1 MYFKLNLIK
10 MDEYFIEEKSSA
22 DRLLDFLVFLA
33 VFVVTIFL
41 ILEILGGAGKAGIDI
56 LQVNS
61 VYFWVNLV
69 VFVIFF
75 ADLVRLWRK
84 SNGSK
89 DFFSH
94 NWLDVLAT
102 IPFELLA
109 LALAGIPA
117 STAQALGIA
126 KWFRFTKLAQASKLQ
141 KGSRVSKVSK
151 EFKAAS
157 HLKKEGEDY
166 QRKHRL

>member
-1 MYFKLNLIK
+1 ME
-10 MDEYFIEEKSSA
+10 EYFIEEKTKW
-22 DRLLDFLVFLA
+22 DKLLDFLVFLA

-41 ILEILGGAGKAGIDI
+41 ILEIVGFSGKTSIDPVKI
-56 LQVNS
+56 NE
-61 VYFWVNLV
+61 VYFYINFM
-69 VFVIFF
+69 VFIVFL
-75 ADLVRLWRK
+75 ADLVRLWR
-84 SNGSK
+84 GSQGAK

-109 LALAGIPA
+109 LMLTGLNP
-117 STAQALGIA
+117 STAQALGVA
-126 KWFRFTKLAQASKLQ
+126 KWFRVSKLSGLGKAQ
-141 KGSRVSKVSK
+141 KISRISKISK

-157 HLKKEGEDY
+157 HLKKEGEEY